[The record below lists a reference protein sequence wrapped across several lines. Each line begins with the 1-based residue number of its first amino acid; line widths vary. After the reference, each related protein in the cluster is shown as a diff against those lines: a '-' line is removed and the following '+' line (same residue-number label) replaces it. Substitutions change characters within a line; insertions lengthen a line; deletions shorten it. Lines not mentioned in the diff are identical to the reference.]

1 MNLRKKFSGQII
13 VISLFLG
20 ISIFSMMTGFVFEYT
35 KAKEYKKEIA
45 SLNKQL
51 KKTEIQINSLKKD
64 EKSYEGD
71 LEDIARKRLNM
82 VKPNET
88 VYVDINR
95 WLKLANKFKDGFL
108 FLLRREFHNESRS
121 YRYWDKLNEIIDSR
135 L

>member
-1 MNLRKKFSGQII
+1 MYRDFSHVGDLYLEIEDRFDGFAVSGPIPKKAI
-13 VISLFLG
+13 
-20 ISIFSMMTGFVFEYT
+20 T
-35 KAKEYKKEIA
+35 
-45 SLNKQL
+45 

-95 WLKLANKFKDGFL
+95 
-108 FLLRREFHNESRS
+108 
-121 YRYWDKLNEIIDSR
+121 
-135 L
+135 

>member
-1 MNLRKKFSGQII
+1 MNKKVRSPFFYVGDKYKLMPQLEKMFPKEINTYFEP
-13 VISLFLG
+13 FLG
-20 ISIFSMMTGFVFEYT
+20 GGSSVLYT

-95 WLKLANKFKDGFL
+95 
-108 FLLRREFHNESRS
+108 
-121 YRYWDKLNEIIDSR
+121 
-135 L
+135 